1 MSLAPAKRA
10 APEKVPAS
18 ARPHREVED
27 NLLTSSANPGIK
39 GRVGD
44 SFTYLGRLQF
54 ELYSVAEVEVF
65 VFVDAGESD
74 RLKRMFIA
82 QFEGYLESNDHVYE
96 YPLTHAVKLGTHEYV
111 HDTFVYS
118 VQKSLERAGSDSSRT
133 LGFISERGY
142 VLPAEAFS
150 SRFVYLLYGRRRE
163 MLFSYMEDLAPL
175 RYSLAEISQ
184 DNRLKSG
191 YEALA
196 DGLLER
202 ALAAFEIVQ
211 D

>member
-1 MSLAPAKRA
+1 MNNQGS
-10 APEKVPAS
+10 AS
-18 ARPHREVED
+18 TSPHREVE
-27 NLLTSSANPGIK
+27 NYLLTSSAEPAIK
-39 GRVGD
+39 VRVGD

-65 VFVDAGESD
+65 VFVDADESR

-82 QFEGYLESNDHVYE
+82 QFEGYLESNDYAYD
-96 YPLTHAVKLGTHEYV
+96 YPLSHAVELGTHEYV
-111 HDTFVYS
+111 HDTFVYF
-118 VQKSLERAGSDSSRT
+118 VQKSLERTDSDSART
-133 LGFISERGY
+133 LGFISESGY
-142 VLPAEAFS
+142 TLPAEAFS
-150 SRFVYLLYGRRRE
+150 SRFVYLLDGRRRE
-163 MLFSYMEDLAPL
+163 LLFSYMEDLAAQGH
-175 RYSLAEISQ
+175 SVAEISE

>member
-1 MSLAPAKRA
+1 MNNQG
-10 APEKVPAS
+10 PAS
-18 ARPHREVED
+18 VGPHREVEN
-27 NLLTSSANPGIK
+27 NLITSSVNPAIK
-39 GRVGD
+39 VRVGN

-65 VFVDAGESD
+65 VFVDADESK
-74 RLKRMFIA
+74 RLTRMFIA
-82 QFEGYLESNDHVYE
+82 QFEGYLESNDHVYD
-96 YPLTHAVKLGTHEYV
+96 YPLTHTVKLGTHDYV

-118 VQKSLERAGSDSSRT
+118 VQKALARAGSDSSRT
-133 LGFISERGY
+133 LGFIRESGY
-142 VLPAEAFS
+142 GLPAEAFS
-150 SRFVYLLYGRRRE
+150 SRFVHLLVGRRRE

-175 RYSLAEISQ
+175 GYSLAEISE